1 MIVSCYQSVK
11 DVITRGTVA
20 LGLLLSH
27 PFPGGSGIPQGSH
40 RMKMVSQAL
49 AVLIVSGASLLVIP
63 AIAQSSEGTLS
74 KQALEQCHQG
84 RLAKDRDSR
93 VAHYQQGQR
102 LGEQAVAADEGSADA
117 HFALFCNLGE
127 LLRIDGETLTSLFGL
142 RRMMKELD
150 RTLEI
155 APTHLEALSAKGT
168 LLVKLPGLLGGD
180 VKEGE
185 RLLQQVIDQAPQ
197 AVNARLALARVRCER
212 GRHDEAATLASTAL
226 VIAQKQKQMDFIPE
240 AEAMLQQATANA
252 AKSKEHRS

>member
-1 MIVSCYQSVK
+1 MKS
-11 DVITRGTVA
+11 A
-20 LGLLLSH
+20 LLVLMMLIPSGILLLPSTTMAES
-27 PFPGGSGIPQGSH
+27 SG
-40 RMKMVSQAL
+40 R
-49 AVLIVSGASLLVIP
+49 
-63 AIAQSSEGTLS
+63 TLP
-74 KQALEQCHQG
+74 KQALDQCHQG
-84 RLAKDRDSR
+84 RLAKDRDTR
-93 VAHYQQGQR
+93 LAHFQQGQR
-102 LGEQAVAADEGSADA
+102 LGEQAVAEDEGSADA

-155 APTHLEALSAKGT
+155 APTHLEAISAKGT

-212 GRHDEAATLASTAL
+212 GRHDEAAALASMAL
-226 VIAQKQKQMDFIPE
+226 VIAQKQKQLDFVPE

>member
-1 MIVSCYQSVK
+1 MAES
-11 DVITRGTVA
+11 
-20 LGLLLSH
+20 
-27 PFPGGSGIPQGSH
+27 SG
-40 RMKMVSQAL
+40 R
-49 AVLIVSGASLLVIP
+49 
-63 AIAQSSEGTLS
+63 TLP
-74 KQALEQCHQG
+74 KQALDQCHQG
-84 RLAKDRDSR
+84 RLAKDRDTR
-93 VAHYQQGQR
+93 LAHFQQGQR
-102 LGEQAVAADEGSADA
+102 LGEQAVAEDEGSADA

-155 APTHLEALSAKGT
+155 APTHLEAISAKGT

-212 GRHDEAATLASTAL
+212 GRHDEAAALASMAL

-240 AEAMLQQATANA
+240 AEAMLQQAKANA
-252 AKSKEHRS
+252 SKNKEQRS

>member
-1 MIVSCYQSVK
+1 MKS
-11 DVITRGTVA
+11 A
-20 LGLLLSH
+20 LLVLMMLIPSGILLLPSTTMADS
-27 PFPGGSGIPQGSH
+27 SGRILP
-40 RMKMVSQAL
+40 
-49 AVLIVSGASLLVIP
+49 
-63 AIAQSSEGTLS
+63 
-74 KQALEQCHQG
+74 KQALDQCHQG
-84 RLAKDRDSR
+84 RLAKDRDTR
-93 VAHYQQGQR
+93 LAYFQQGQR
-102 LGEQAVAADEGSADA
+102 LGEQAVAEDEGSANA

-155 APTHLEALSAKGT
+155 APTHLEAISAKGT

-212 GRHDEAATLASTAL
+212 GRHDEAAALASMAL
-226 VIAQKQKQMDFIPE
+226 VIAQKQRQLDFVPE
-240 AEAMLQQATANA
+240 AEAMLQQAKANA
-252 AKSKEHRS
+252 AKSREPRS

>member
-1 MIVSCYQSVK
+1 MKS
-11 DVITRGTVA
+11 A
-20 LGLLLSH
+20 LLVLMMLIPSGILLLPSTTMAES
-27 PFPGGSGIPQGSH
+27 SG
-40 RMKMVSQAL
+40 
-49 AVLIVSGASLLVIP
+49 
-63 AIAQSSEGTLS
+63 GTLP
-74 KQALEQCHQG
+74 KQALDQCHQG
-84 RLAKDRDSR
+84 RLAKDRDTR
-93 VAHYQQGQR
+93 LAHFQQGQR
-102 LGEQAVAADEGSADA
+102 LGEQAVAEDEGSADA

-155 APTHLEALSAKGT
+155 APTHLEAISAKGT

-212 GRHDEAATLASTAL
+212 GRHDEAAALASMAL
-226 VIAQKQKQMDFIPE
+226 VIAQKQKQLDFVPE

>member
-1 MIVSCYQSVK
+1 MKIVLQVLVTFLSSAV
-11 DVITRGTVA
+11 VILPSTA
-20 LGLLLSH
+20 
-27 PFPGGSGIPQGSH
+27 
-40 RMKMVSQAL
+40 MAEQA
-49 AVLIVSGASLLVIP
+49 GAPLP
-63 AIAQSSEGTLS
+63 
-74 KQALEQCHQG
+74 KQALDHCHQG

-93 VAHYQQGQR
+93 VAHFQQGQR

-185 RLLQQVIDQAPQ
+185 RLLQQVIHQAPQ

-212 GRHDEAATLASTAL
+212 GRHDEAAVLASTAL
-226 VIAQKQKQMDFIPE
+226 VIAQKQKQLDFVPE

-252 AKSKEHRS
+252 AKSREHRS

>member
-1 MIVSCYQSVK
+1 MKIVVQVL
-11 DVITRGTVA
+11 VT
-20 LGLLLSH
+20 LLS
-27 PFPGGSGIPQGSH
+27 S
-40 RMKMVSQAL
+40 
-49 AVLIVSGASLLVIP
+49 AVVILPSTAMAEP
-63 AIAQSSEGTLS
+63 AGTPLP
-74 KQALEQCHQG
+74 KQALDHCHQG

-93 VAHYQQGQR
+93 FAHFQQGQR

-185 RLLQQVIDQAPQ
+185 RLLQQVIHQAPQ

-212 GRHDEAATLASTAL
+212 GRHDEAAVLASTAL
-226 VIAQKQKQMDFIPE
+226 VIAQKQKQLDFVPE